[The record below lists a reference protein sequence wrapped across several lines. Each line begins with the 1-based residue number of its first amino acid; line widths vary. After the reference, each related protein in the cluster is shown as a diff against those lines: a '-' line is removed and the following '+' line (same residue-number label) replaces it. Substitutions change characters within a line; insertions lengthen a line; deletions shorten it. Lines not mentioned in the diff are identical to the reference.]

1 MYVRINPSPLFST
14 GPPLPSDGDCLRER
28 REEEEQEMGMG
39 CIIPS
44 EILLAEDNSQV
55 DPDRSPL
62 KEQVSENLQ
71 GCKSGVKFRGSET
84 WSSCSLH

>member
-1 MYVRINPSPLFST
+1 MSVLTPPPLFST
-14 GPPLPSDGDCLRER
+14 GPPLPSDGDCLEE
-28 REEEEQEMGMG
+28 EEEEQQDVWMG

-55 DPDRSPL
+55 DPVRSPL

-71 GCKSGVKFRGSET
+71 GCKSGVEFRGMA
-84 WSSCSLH
+84 